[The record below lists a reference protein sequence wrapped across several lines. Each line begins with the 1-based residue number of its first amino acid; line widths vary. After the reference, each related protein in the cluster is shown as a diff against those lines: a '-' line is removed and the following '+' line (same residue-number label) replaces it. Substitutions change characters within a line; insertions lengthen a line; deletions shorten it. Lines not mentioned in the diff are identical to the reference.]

1 MASLEPFLGPLG
13 RKNAAHLLRRA
24 TFGPNIPQID
34 SYETKIAEHAVNE
47 LFQPLDHPDPP
58 VDPATGEPWVFPKP
72 GPDNSDDQLLIGY
85 FMAWHI
91 EQMRTETPNAR
102 ERLVWFLHSH
112 MPVSRSKVPS
122 STALYYQNKL
132 YRHFAFGSFKE
143 LFRKSVVDNSML
155 VYIDNYLNEAGNPNE
170 NFAREMLELY
180 TIGKGPQIAPGD
192 YTYYTELDVQEAARV
207 LTGYKYDASFENYDP
222 DLLPVTIARGR
233 VYVYLSTNLAVLHD
247 PGVKTFSD
255 KFQNNQIEPFETAYG
270 YATDEATLDELDQ
283 LMDMIFD
290 QDQTAIFLCR
300 KLYRFFVYH
309 EINDEIEQDIII
321 PLAEIFRNNNYSFEE
336 VLKVLF
342 KSQHFYD
349 ADNTVTDDDNIGALI
364 KSPVDLLTGGLKFFD
379 VQLPEDPYKLY
390 HESYVQNLLVYLYVM
405 GISFYEPP
413 DVAGFP
419 AYFQEPSYNRNW
431 ITSTNLAYRYYIV
444 LPLLAGVKNGNQE
457 LLFQLDVLEWVEN
470 PENISDPSDAVT
482 IVQEMTENMIAIEL
496 PEERFNYFL
505 HDVLLI
511 GYPPEV
517 WTIQW
522 EIYQNTGN
530 DAIIRGQLNLLIG
543 ALMQSPEYQLF

>member
-1 MASLEPFLGPLG
+1 M
-13 RKNAAHLLRRA
+13 
-24 TFGPNIPQID
+24 T
-34 SYETKIAEHAVNE
+34 V
-47 LFQPLDHPDPP
+47 
-58 VDPATGEPWVFPKP
+58 
-72 GPDNSDDQLLIGY
+72 
-85 FMAWHI
+85 
-91 EQMRTETPNAR
+91 
-102 ERLVWFLHSH
+102 
-112 MPVSRSKVPS
+112 
-122 STALYYQNKL
+122 
-132 YRHFAFGSFKE
+132 
-143 LFRKSVVDNSML
+143 
-155 VYIDNYLNEAGNPNE
+155 
-170 NFAREMLELY
+170 
-180 TIGKGPQIAPGD
+180 PGD